1 MSSLIAQAFRAL
13 AKRYAEW
20 RQREQTYAELAQL
33 DDRSLADI
41 GISRGEIPY
50 VLRHP
55 RLSRASVWAG
65 QARTGTSAPTDCGIA
80 DAIWCRG
87 R

>member
-1 MSSLIAQAFRAL
+1 MSSLVAQAFRAL

-41 GISRGEIPY
+41 GISRSDIPY
-50 VLRHP
+50 VVSHP

-65 QARTGTSAPTDCGIA
+65 QAQTDTPAPTDCGIA
-80 DAIWCRG
+80 AAIWCRG